1 MVIMNSTE
9 KGKRGEDLA
18 ALYLEHEG
26 YQIIARNF
34 KALHGEIDIIAE
46 MRDDIVFFEVKT
58 WNSYASDG
66 LEYAVDQKKRN
77 KIIQASKTFLKQNER
92 YENRPIRFDVLYV
105 AGTIRTIEH
114 YEDVF
119 TESGVI

>member
-1 MVIMNSTE
+1 MNSTE
-9 KGKRGEDLA
+9 KGKRGEDIA
-18 ALYLEHEG
+18 ALYLEHKG
-26 YQIIARNF
+26 YQIIVRNF

-46 MRDDIVFFEVKT
+46 ISEDIVFFEVKT
-58 WNSYASDG
+58 WNSYSSDG
-66 LEYAVDQKKRN
+66 LEYAVDQRKRN

-105 AGTIRTIEH
+105 DGTIQKIEH